1 MSAAPVIIA
10 LPRRARRRLRA
21 DGTWRRWTTAWLGG
35 SVLGIV
41 NGTLREVAYKDRV
54 GELTADQLSGATLI
68 GLLALYF
75 WLLDRLWPIPTRRAA
90 LAIGGTWV
98 VLTVAFEFLFGHWV
112 DGDSWSELAG
122 NYNLAEGNLWLLVLA
137 WIGAG
142 PAVIRRLRRG
152 EGGTR

>member
-1 MSAAPVIIA
+1 VSATPIQ
-10 LPRRARRRLRA
+10 LPLARRARRRLRA
-21 DGTWRRWTTAWLGG
+21 DATWRRWTAAWLGG
-35 SVLGIV
+35 SALGIL
-41 NGTLREVAYKDRV
+41 NGAVREVAYKDRV
-54 GELTADQLSGATLI
+54 GELTADQISGATLI

-75 WLLDRLWPIPTRRAA
+75 WLLDRRWPIPTRRAA
-90 LAIGGTWV
+90 FAIGGTWV
-98 VLTVAFEFLFGHWV
+98 VLTVAFEFVFGHWV

-122 NYNLAEGNLWLLVLA
+122 NYNLAAGNLWLIVLV

>member
-1 MSAAPVIIA
+1 VSTAPIQ
-10 LPRRARRRLRA
+10 LPLARHARRRLQA
-21 DGTWRRWTTAWLGG
+21 DATWRRWTVAWLGG
-35 SVLGIV
+35 SVLGIA
-41 NGTLREVAYKDRV
+41 NGTIRELTYKDRL
-54 GELTADQLSGATLI
+54 GELTADQVSGATLI

-75 WLLDRLWPIPTRRAA
+75 WLLDSRWPIPTRRTAF
-90 LAIGGTWV
+90 AIGGTWV
-98 VLTVAFEFLFGHWV
+98 ALTVAFEFLFGHWV
-112 DGDSWSELAG
+112 DGDSWSKLAG